1 MSAEDSS
8 SRPSLALVAL
18 AALCLLCLTAGSH
31 PDSSDVP
38 AEGRDD
44 GMQVL
49 RRASLT
55 EDELSYTAVRTVSG
69 PAGGTGTAGR
79 TDREIRLRVVSR
91 PGQGIALARLGEGV
105 DGGDAGG
112 EFDGAFVVRDSSE
125 LDALDGRLLRML
137 EDTYRVTDAGPAELD
152 GRAVRLVEA
161 DRSDG
166 SVAGRFWVDADTGLL
181 VGRTVYEESGEVA
194 LSSRLTDVRVGEGDW
209 PVEAHG
215 GEPWGDVL
223 TPDERDALRD
233 GDWCLPEDLTWN
245 LRLVD
250 ARSTYLGEHRVVHAI
265 YSDGLSQVSVFAQR
279 GKLGTE
285 HPSTHR
291 DGHTGTGAGG
301 GGATTRHG
309 GIFGGDVGQYQSVW
323 QSEGFVFAV
332 LADAPAGLASS
343 AVIALPGPESSGFW
357 ARVRRGLSRWGVP

>member
-1 MSAEDSS
+1 MSAEEPS
-8 SRPSLALVAL
+8 SRPSLALVVL
-18 AALCLLCLTAGSH
+18 VALCVLCLTAGSH

-38 AEGRDD
+38 AEGGDD
-44 GMQVL
+44 GMRVL
-49 RRASLT
+49 RRAALT

-69 PAGGTGTAGR
+69 PADGTGAAGGT
-79 TDREIRLRVVSR
+79 DRQIRLRVVSR
-91 PGQGIALARLGEGV
+91 PGQGIALARVGGGL
-105 DGGDAGG
+105 DGG
-112 EFDGAFVVRDSSE
+112 ETDGAFVVRDSSE
-125 LDALDGRLLRML
+125 LDALDERLLRML
-137 EDTYRVTDAGPAELD
+137 EDTYHVTDVGPAELD

-166 SVAGRFWVDADTGLL
+166 SVAGRFWVDTETGLL
-181 VGRTVYEESGEVA
+181 VGRTVYEESGEAA

-209 PVEAHG
+209 PEGAHG

-223 TPDERDALRD
+223 TADERDALRD
-233 GDWCLPEDLTWN
+233 GGWCLPEDLTWN

-265 YSDGLSQVSVFAQR
+265 YSDGLSQVSVFTQR

-285 HPSTHR
+285 HPSALR
-291 DGHTGTGAGG
+291 DGYTGTGAGG
-301 GGATTRHG
+301 GGVTPRHG
-309 GIFGGDVGQYQSVW
+309 TIFGGDVGQYQSVW

-343 AVIALPGPESSGFW
+343 AVIALPGPEGSGFW
-357 ARVRRGLSRWGVP
+357 ARVQRGLSRWGVP